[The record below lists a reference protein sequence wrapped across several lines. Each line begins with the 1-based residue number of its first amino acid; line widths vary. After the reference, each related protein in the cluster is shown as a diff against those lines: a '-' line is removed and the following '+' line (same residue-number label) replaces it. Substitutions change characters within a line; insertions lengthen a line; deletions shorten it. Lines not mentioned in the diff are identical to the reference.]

1 MWAAKNFYV
10 SSLAGFARLH
20 SHKKLGTI
28 RNRLLLCCACLPA
41 KLQPARNAGRKTCFR
56 DARETSADLGM
67 HTHSKDIML
76 GKGLLHITCFL
87 LAMLPANPLP
97 KKTSQFPKPVVQR
110 WSRHLCRGAPRAVEH
125 FKSFVGAAWKNPAHT
140 RESREAC
147 TGGRVLGKPKPSDA
161 HFPHAARDE
170 DEYLSN

>member
-56 DARETSADLGM
+56 DARETSTDLGM
-67 HTHSKDIML
+67 HTHSKDITL
-76 GKGLLHITCFL
+76 GKGLLHIACFL

-97 KKTSQFPKPVVQR
+97 KKDFSIPQAGCAVLEHTLVPRCTQSCRALQKLRGGCMKKSCTHQRVTRSMHWRPSAGKIKTQWCPFPPCSKG
-110 WSRHLCRGAPRAVEH
+110 W
-125 FKSFVGAAWKNPAHT
+125 
-140 RESREAC
+140 
-147 TGGRVLGKPKPSDA
+147 GRILK
-161 HFPHAARDE
+161 
-170 DEYLSN
+170 